1 MSDTTMTK
9 QAASWDIAVS
19 PGSNVVVHTGKK
31 YVDRDI
37 KITTPATSLSGN
49 NCTLG
54 DTNVSGVSVTADGNL
69 TKYISKVI
77 LTNGKKIQIDDG
89 IYVWT
94 FEKDASG
101 NVMVY

>member
-1 MSDTTMTK
+1 MSDTIMTK
-9 QAASWDIAVS
+9 QAASWDIDIS
-19 PGSNVVVHTGKK
+19 PGSNILVHTGQK

-37 KITTPATSLSGN
+37 KITTPATSLSGS
-49 NCTLG
+49 NCSLE
-54 DTNVSGVSVTADGNL
+54 DTNISGVSVTADGNL
-69 TKYISKVI
+69 TKYISKVT